1 MAFSYLLSGQ
11 GAGGVGWEGS
21 YGAWESYAAA
31 TCSCL
36 GACWELAMG
45 QKQREHVFNFCV
57 HAYLMH
63 VYLRIKFMDHRLY
76 WLALADFVKQFSKM
90 VVLIYTSSCS
100 V

>member
-36 GACWELAMG
+36 GACWELGMG
-45 QKQREHVFNFCV
+45 QKQREQ
-57 HAYLMH
+57 
-63 VYLRIKFMDHRLY
+63 
-76 WLALADFVKQFSKM
+76 VK
-90 VVLIYTSSCS
+90 
-100 V
+100 

>member
-45 QKQREHVFNFCV
+45 QKQREQLKYKIMRLDEI
-57 HAYLMH
+57 AYETW
-63 VYLRIKFMDHRLY
+63 VIKKEKR
-76 WLALADFVKQFSKM
+76 SKD
-90 VVLIYTSSCS
+90 
-100 V
+100 